1 MGMVAKAAMG
11 MLLPQV
17 EEWLDRQLER
27 SDDDLDADL
36 AVIIDTLGRLRSD
49 GAAGIIVG
57 PAGARYCACDSA
69 NNPAAV
75 VVGDPVRAE
84 GVHHGVHPDGQ
95 EHAGA

>member
-1 MGMVAKAAMG
+1 

-27 SDDDLDADL
+27 SADDLDADI

-49 GAAGIIVG
+49 GAPGIIVG
-57 PAGARYCACDSA
+57 PAGAHFIFGQLVPA
-69 NNPAAV
+69 NVGAHDAIL
-75 VVGDPVRAE
+75 VGDPVRAP
-84 GVHHGVHPDGQ
+84 GVDHGVHQDGQ